1 MAATASRRSWSQ
13 VMTSTL
19 SSEEPSSAGIADS
32 GQLAQLN
39 ASRGGSNQPRNPS
52 SRTAGNCRRILPG
65 GIVKCIVR
73 LCSPI

>member
-39 ASRGGSNQPRNPS
+39 ASRGAVGAIILTAIACAS
-52 SRTAGNCRRILPG
+52 SQKSCRRNL
-65 GIVKCIVR
+65 
-73 LCSPI
+73 